1 MFAALLVL
9 ALAVKV
15 NLILSAKVIIFKDM
29 WIGKVKVDM

>member
-29 WIGKVKVDM
+29 WRGKVKVDM